1 MRRRGKRRGIKPED
15 RAIWEQVIRS
25 VSPLPH
31 RKTPSAEPDPP
42 ARDIDRAAE
51 PPLAEAAETALP
63 RRVIKPVGSARPQ
76 PGWQGPWER
85 HPQPVGRPEPGLDK
99 RTAERLRR
107 GERAPDA
114 RIDLHGMTAERAH
127 RALDRFIG
135 QAIGKGL
142 RCILVITGKGGR
154 RPGGDDA
161 PFMRSESGVLREAAP
176 NWLRTG
182 PHANRIVG
190 IFAAHIR
197 HGGAG
202 AFYVYLKKPR

>member
-1 MRRRGKRRGIKPED
+1 MRRPRKRRGIKPED

-25 VSPLPH
+25 VSPLSH
-31 RKTPSAEPDPP
+31 RKAPAAPRDPP
-42 ARDIDRAAE
+42 AIDIDKAVE
-51 PPLAEAAETALP
+51 PAISEAAETALP
-63 RRVIKPVGSARPQ
+63 QRVVKPVGASWPKSA
-76 PGWQGPWER
+76 WQGPRER

-127 RALDRFIG
+127 WALDRFIG
-135 QAIGKGL
+135 RAIGKGL

-154 RPGGDDA
+154 RHSGDDA

-182 PHANRIVG
+182 PHASRIVG

>member
-1 MRRRGKRRGIKPED
+1 MRGPRKRRGIKPED

-25 VSPLPH
+25 VSPLSQRPAPTAP
-31 RKTPSAEPDPP
+31 RDPP
-42 ARDIDRAAE
+42 PIDLAPIAE
-51 PPLAEAAETALP
+51 PPVAEGAETTLP
-63 RRVIKPVGSARPQ
+63 RRIVKPAGAARPA
-76 PGWQGPWER
+76 PAWHGPRPR

-114 RIDLHGMTAERAH
+114 RIDLHGMTAECAH

-135 QAIGKGL
+135 AALGKGH

-154 RPGGDDA
+154 RHSGDDA
-161 PFMRSESGVLREAAP
+161 PFMRPEAGVLREAAP

-182 PHANRIVG
+182 PYANSIVG